1 MVSACAA
8 LHARDAAATPL
19 LHPLCP
25 PLTAPAALF
34 LAWSL
39 SPPVLLRSLGVRY
52 YPSKWWALA
61 LPSWCCVA
69 VLCGSLAYEGCGASS
84 PSRLPLSP
92 RSLCFDSLNLL
103 AVAPPDSLSAV
114 TDEAARAGSGEE
126 PTGCVPRAQDEPLA
140 ATCRRI
146 FGSSIV
152 T

>member
-39 SPPVLLRSLGVRY
+39 SPPVLLRSLGVTY

-61 LPSWCCVA
+61 LPCWLCVA
-69 VLCGSLAYEGCGASS
+69 VLCAWAAYEGCVGRSRALSALT
-84 PSRLPLSP
+84 PSR
-92 RSLCFDSLNLL
+92 RLNLL
-103 AVAPPDSLSAV
+103 AVVPPDSLASV
-114 TDEAARAGSGEE
+114 TDPAARWGREEE
-126 PTGCVPRAQDEPLA
+126 PAGCVPGVSDIPLTDVCARMHGARATRQQL
-140 ATCRRI
+140 
-146 FGSSIV
+146 
-152 T
+152 